1 MATLQQTEHNKTV
14 DAKNFS
20 RRAALGGLLF
30 PAVGLFLGGCTRGLT
45 TAAAPKVAIPEGR
58 GAFALRADGTR
69 AFRNHELVDQN
80 GVKVRFQDDLV
91 EGKVFGATFQ
101 YAKCEGICSDMT
113 QQMKKSYQLMKPIM
127 GKPVNFYM
135 FSLAG
140 DSPAEMKAFMQAHGI
155 DNLPSW
161 RFFTGSSEAIAD
173 IRWAFGFGDPNE
185 ETDKNLAGHT
195 GMVRFGNHKLDRWSS
210 CPALSNPVVTARS
223 VISLYPPGQRPHI
236 AALER
241 VEPHP
246 ARAIPGY
253 QPVGPSSQAPSQASS
268 QASPL

>member
-1 MATLQQTEHNKTV
+1 MATLQQTDHNKTV

-30 PAVGLFLGGCTRGLT
+30 PAVGLLLGGCTRGLT
-45 TAAAPKVAIPEGR
+45 TAAAPKVTIPEGR

-101 YAKCEGICSDMT
+101 YAKCKGICSDMT
-113 QQMKKSYQLMKPIM
+113 EQMKKSYQLMKPIM

-195 GMVRFGNHKLDRWSS
+195 GMVRFCNHKLDKWAA
-210 CPALSNPVVTARS
+210 CPAQGSPESTARLVVRLFPS
-223 VISLYPPGQRPHI
+223 NERPQLAGIASKIATPSYPMKNWS
-236 AALER
+236 
-241 VEPHP
+241 P
-246 ARAIPGY
+246 AKPLTATLA
-253 QPVGPSSQAPSQASS
+253 SQ
-268 QASPL
+268 L